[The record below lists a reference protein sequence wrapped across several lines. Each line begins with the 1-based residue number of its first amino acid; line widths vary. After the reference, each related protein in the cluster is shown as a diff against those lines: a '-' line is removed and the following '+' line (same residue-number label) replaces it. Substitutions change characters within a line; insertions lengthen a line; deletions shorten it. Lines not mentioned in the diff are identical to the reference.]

1 MTGSLIAAGL
11 SAWLPGRTRPV
22 LSGLDLDLRPGTVVG
37 VLGHSGAGKSVLVH
51 TLAGLIPW
59 ARGGRVTGGL
69 ALGGE
74 DLHDL
79 DPTQRSHLLATCLDR
94 PESQLFLPTVAA
106 ELDAAWRQHRTHPAV
121 AEALLAILGLGVLV
135 RRQIVE
141 LSSGERQRVTLAVT
155 MAAAGR
161 PLLLDEPTTHLDED
175 GVAGLRQALDHVK
188 AAGSAVLLTEHA
200 GWRLGDTVDRWLEL
214 AHGRLV
220 QTEAPRPP
228 ALPNATAVVT
238 GEPLIDLRSV
248 RLARG
253 GRRLVDRGTLTVRAG
268 EVVLLGGPNGSGK
281 SSLAR
286 ALAGHALS
294 AGVRFEPGPGS
305 LWRPDTIAVLLPN
318 SDLQLF
324 APTALREVQMAG
336 LDPLAAGEAL
346 GRARLAHLAARAP
359 WTLSRG
365 ERQRLLLAAL
375 DTGSAPVLVL
385 DEPAQGLDA
394 GDIQNLVSSLHRRAA
409 AGGGMLLLSHRQ
421 ELAGAAHRVVRL
433 ADGVLTDGPA

>member
-1 MTGSLIAAGL
+1 MTGQLVASGL

-22 LSGLDLDLRPGTVVG
+22 LSGLNLELRPGEVVG
-37 VLGHSGAGKSVLVH
+37 LVGRSGAGKSVLVSA
-51 TLAGLIPW
+51 LAGLIPW
-59 ARGGRVTGGL
+59 ARGGRVAGGL
-69 ALGGE
+69 TLGGE
-74 DLHDL
+74 ELHDL
-79 DPTQRSHLLATCLDR
+79 DPMQRSHLLATCLDR
-94 PESQLFLPTVAA
+94 PESQLFLPSVAA
-106 ELDAAWRQHRTHPAV
+106 ELDAAWRQHHTDRGVIA
-121 AEALLAILGLGVLV
+121 ALSSLLGLGPLA
-135 RRQIVE
+135 RRTIVE
-141 LSSGERQRVTLAVT
+141 LSSGERQRVALAVT
-155 MAAAGR
+155 LGAAGHT
-161 PLLLDEPTTHLDED
+161 LLLDEPTTHLDEE
-175 GVAGLRQALDHVK
+175 GVAGFRRALCEVK

-200 GWRLGDTVDRWLEL
+200 GWRLGDAVDRWLEL
-214 AHGRLV
+214 EEGRLLEV
-220 QTEAPRPP
+220 GAPRPP
-228 ALPNATAVVT
+228 DLPSASAVVP
-238 GEPLIDLRSV
+238 GQPLIDLRST

-253 GRRLVDRGTLTVRAG
+253 GRGLIDRGTLTVRAG

-294 AGVRFEPGPGS
+294 AGVRFDPGPGS
-305 LWRPDTIAVLLPN
+305 LWRPATVAVLLPN

-324 APTALREVQMAG
+324 APTVLREVQMAG

-375 DTGSAPVLVL
+375 DTGTVPVLVL

-394 GDIQNLVSSLHRRAA
+394 GDIEDLVASLHRRSA
-409 AGGGMLLLSHRQ
+409 AGGGVLLMSHRQ

-433 ADGVLTDGPA
+433 ADGVLTEHR

>member
-1 MTGSLIAAGL
+1 MTGPLVAAGL
-11 SAWLPGRTRPV
+11 SAWLPGQTRPV
-22 LSGLDLDLRPGTVVG
+22 LSGLDLELRPGEVVG
-37 VLGHSGAGKSVLVH
+37 VLGHSGVGKTVLVH

-74 DLHDL
+74 DLHAL
-79 DPTQRSHLLATCLDR
+79 DPTQCSHLLATCLDR

-106 ELDAAWRQHRTHPAV
+106 ELDAAWRQHHTHPAV
-121 AEALLAILGLGVLV
+121 AEALLAFLGLDSLV

-175 GVAGLRQALDHVK
+175 GVAGLRHALDRVK

-214 AHGRLV
+214 EHGRLF
-220 QTEAPRPP
+220 QIEAPRPP
-228 ALPNATAVVT
+228 VLSHAPPVPTEMLLLNLKAL
-238 GEPLIDLRSV
+238 

-253 GRRLVDRGTLTVRAG
+253 SRELIAGGALTVRTG

-305 LWRPDTIAVLLPN
+305 LWRPDAIAVLLPN

-324 APTALREVQMAG
+324 APTVLREVQMGG
-336 LDPLAAGEAL
+336 LDPLAAGEAVA
-346 GRARLAHLAARAP
+346 RARLAHLAARAP

-365 ERQRLLLAAL
+365 ERQRLLLAVL

-394 GDIQNLVSSLHRRAA
+394 RDIRELVASLHRRAA
-409 AGGGMLLLSHRQ
+409 AGGGVLVLSHRQ
-421 ELAGAAHRVVRL
+421 ELAAAANRIVRL
-433 ADGVLTDGPA
+433 VGGELTESTS